1 MFIEGAYLSGSK
13 IIKIYVELPPSW
25 WQVTAFVSYKMI
37 LKLMLLF
44 LVIVWKIVLSVACV

>member
-37 LKLMLLF
+37 LKLMFLF
-44 LVIVWKIVLSVACV
+44 LVIVWKIALSVACV